1 MGPKV
6 VLVITDRETNAQL
19 KKLGVGFLELR
30 VDLFK
35 KSGVEHARRQFQAR
49 RKLGIPLIL
58 TVRSQK
64 KEGAVKVMPE
74 SKKWELLQALI
85 PLADWVDIE
94 LSSPLRAK
102 TITMARSRRK
112 KVIVSAHDF
121 NRTPAHL
128 NQVLKKALSSRADM
142 VKIAAKAN
150 SPQDFTRMAEFTHH
164 NRHHALATMCMG
176 QWGALSRLLLPAVG
190 SRWVYTFLDKPTASG
205 QIDVK
210 TLLKALS

>member
-1 MGPKV
+1 MKPSV

-64 KEGAVKVMPE
+64 KEGAAKTMPE
-74 SKKWELLQALI
+74 ARKWELLQALI

-102 TITMARSRRK
+102 TIALARSRRK
-112 KVIVSAHDF
+112 KIIVSAHDF

-128 NQVLKKALSSRADM
+128 GQILKKALSSRADM

-150 SPQDFTRMAEFTHH
+150 SPQDFTRMAEFTHQH
-164 NRHHALATMCMG
+164 QRHALATMCMG

-190 SRWVYTFLDKPTASG
+190 SRWVYTFLDKPTAPG